1 MSSTTPRRAALVFV
15 FIAVALD
22 MLALGLVVPVLPKL
36 VVELGGG
43 DTASGAQMYGVFGTT
58 WALMQ
63 WIASPV
69 LGALSDR
76 FGRRP
81 VILLSALGL
90 GLDYILM
97 ALAPTI
103 AWLFVGR
110 LISGITAA
118 SYSTASAYIADITPP
133 EKRAAG
139 FGMLGAAFG
148 LGFVLGPAI
157 GGVLGGFDARLPFW
171 VAGGL
176 SLLNAL
182 YGLFVLPES
191 LPKALR
197 APFSLR
203 DANPFGSLALL
214 SSHPQLLGLAIVAF
228 MGFVAHDVLPSTF
241 VLYASHRYQ
250 WNEATVGLTLA
261 AIGVCSTV
269 VQALLIG
276 PLVQRMGE
284 RNALLFGLSCGAA
297 AFVVFG
303 FAPSGGLFALG
314 IPLMA
319 LWGLAGAASQGLM
332 TQRVAMTQQGALQGA
347 TSSLRSVAGLIGP
360 GLFTFTFA
368 RFIAID
374 APLSLPGA
382 PFVLASVLL
391 AASIPIALWVTRS
404 ARAALGATR

>member
-1 MSSTTPRRAALVFV
+1 MSSPTPRRATLVFV

-43 DTASGAQMYGVFGTT
+43 DTASGAKMYGVFGTT

-63 WIASPV
+63 LIASPV

-103 AWLFVGR
+103 TWLFVGR

-118 SYSTASAYIADITPP
+118 SYGTASAYIADITPP

-157 GGVLGGFDARLPFW
+157 GGVLGGFDPRLPFW

-191 LPKALR
+191 LPKELR

-203 DANPFGSLALL
+203 HANPFGSLSLL
-214 SSHPQLLGLAIVAF
+214 SSHPELFGLAIVAF

-250 WNEATVGLTLA
+250 WEEATVGLTLA
-261 AIGVCSTV
+261 AIGVCSSV

-276 PLVQRMGE
+276 PLVQRMGQ
-284 RNALLFGLSCGAA
+284 RNALLFGLSCGVL

-303 FAPSGGLFALG
+303 FAASGGVFALG

-319 LWGLAGAASQGLM
+319 LWGVAGAASQGLM
-332 TQRVAMTQQGALQGA
+332 TQRVTMTQQGALQGA

-360 GLFTFTFA
+360 GVFTFTFA

-374 APLSLPGA
+374 APLTLPGA
-382 PFVLASVLL
+382 PFVLASILL
-391 AASIPIALWVTRS
+391 SASIPIALWVTRS
-404 ARAALGATR
+404 TDA